1 MRPFRPHPNAG
12 PPSGAHDPHARRQV
26 AFRRILAGV
35 SSPPASANPD
45 PSSPDAALLEQLRAG
60 APGAFEQLVRAN
72 GGRLLAVARR
82 LLGNEED
89 ARDAVQE
96 TFLNAHRSL
105 PRFQGGSLL
114 STWLHRIA
122 VNVSLMKLRTRKR
135 KPEEPLDHLLPA
147 FRDNGHFAERFDT
160 GDETAEQRL
169 ARLEE
174 QQAVRAAID
183 QLPDHYRTI
192 LLLRDIEGIGTNEVA
207 EQLGVTP
214 NAVKLRLH
222 RARQALRTLVAPR
235 LGRP

>member
-1 MRPFRPHPNAG
+1 M
-12 PPSGAHDPHARRQV
+12 SSLRRFV
-26 AFRRILAGV
+26 FRRILTEV
-35 SSPPASANPD
+35 SPTPPSTNPE

-60 APGAFEQLVRAN
+60 APGAFEQLVRTN
-72 GGRLLAVARR
+72 GGRLLAVTRR
-82 LLGNEED
+82 LLSNEED

-96 TFLNAHRSL
+96 TFLNAYRSL

-135 KPEEPLDHLLPA
+135 KPEESLDHLLPV

-235 LGRP
+235 LGRR